1 VEKYLEK
8 GRNQQRQE
16 QIKHDTEKLLQ
27 LATELKI
34 YVDRSNENVL
44 SMEVV
49 KKAEEIEKYA
59 HNVKEEMKAAQ

>member
-1 VEKYLEK
+1 MEKYLEK

-34 YVDRSNENVL
+34 YVRQIKRER
-44 SMEVV
+44 VV
-49 KKAEEIEKYA
+49 DGGR
-59 HNVKEEMKAAQ
+59 

>member
-1 VEKYLEK
+1 MEKYLEK

-59 HNVKEEMKAAQ
+59 HNVK

>member
-44 SMEVV
+44 SM
-49 KKAEEIEKYA
+49 
-59 HNVKEEMKAAQ
+59 